1 MQKIFIKIIVLL
13 LVVLYTYT
21 ACSKWF
27 DFTRFKEAMLHQPLA
42 DWIAWPLIYTLPV
55 LELAIALGLLS
66 DRFRKAALLGSSCL
80 LAVFTAYAAL
90 ILLGGFNRIPCS
102 CGAVI
107 SGMGWKAHLVF
118 NTSFLILNAYGVHL
132 LKKLDAYHQ

>member
-1 MQKIFIKIIVLL
+1 MQKIFIKIIVVL

-42 DWIAWPLIYTLPV
+42 DWITWSLIYTLPV

-66 DRFRKAALLGSSCL
+66 DRFRKAALVGSCCL
-80 LAVFTAYAAL
+80 LAVFTVYAGL
-90 ILLGGFNRIPCS
+90 ILLGRFGRIPCS

-118 NTSFLILNAYGVHL
+118 NTSFLILNAYGVSL
-132 LKKLDAYHQ
+132 LKKQGAYDQ